1 MTKGGAPVSKDLLY
15 PGSLLGIHRKAA
27 EKLLSSGN
35 GDAALLYL
43 AFLTGKDGA
52 VLGWDRPRLDRA
64 YTLLLEQGLA
74 DPKRPP
80 AEPPPQKLEDSAPPA
95 YSSQD
100 VQTVMESDAAF
111 AQLVP
116 EAEKRLGRTLVTQD
130 VKDLLYLTRY
140 LGLAPEVVLLLVGHC
155 VDTRKKGARVSFYQ
169 IKKEGLRWQQ
179 AGVAT
184 LEDADAYIARDS
196 KRRDRHR
203 TLLALLDR
211 PGRDPVKQ
219 ESAYLD
225 DWIAMGFRDEVI
237 REAYE
242 RTVFQVRE
250 LRWGYMNGILKS
262 WHEQG
267 LHTIEELRAAE
278 QNRRR
283 SFPAGNGRRESGIP
297 ASDAP
302 AAPIDFG
309 DLDWALAEMNKQ
321 KED

>member
-1 MTKGGAPVSKDLLY
+1 MSKDLLY
-15 PGSLLGIHRKAA
+15 PGSVLGLHRKAA
-27 EKLLSSGN
+27 EKLLASGS

-43 AFLTGKDGA
+43 AFLAGKDGA
-52 VLGWDRPRLDRA
+52 VLGWDRARLDKA
-64 YTLLLEQGLA
+64 HALLLEQGLA

-80 AEPPPQKLEDSAPPA
+80 VEPPVQKLEDSAPPT

-100 VQTVMESDAAF
+100 VRTVMESDAAF

-116 EAEKRLGRTLVTQD
+116 EAEKRLGRSLVTQD

-155 VDTRKKGARVSFYQ
+155 VDTRKKGSRVSFYQ
-169 IKKEGLRWQQ
+169 IKREGLRWQQ

-184 LEDADAYIARDS
+184 LEDADAYIARES

-203 TLLALLDR
+203 VLLALLDR

-219 ESAYLD
+219 EAEYLD
-225 DWIAMGFRDEVI
+225 SWIAMGFRDEVI

-262 WHEQG
+262 WHEKG
-267 LHTIEELRAAE
+267 LHTLEEVRAAE
-278 QNRRR
+278 QKFRR
-283 SFPAGNGRRESGIP
+283 SPGQNQTRPAADPGV
-297 ASDAP
+297 P
-302 AAPIDFG
+302 AAPTDPG
-309 DLDWALAEMNKQ
+309 DLDWLLAELDKK
-321 KED
+321 KEG

>member
-155 VDTRKKGARVSFYQ
+155 VDPRKKGARVSFYQ

-242 RTVFQVRE
+242 RTVFQIRE

>member
-1 MTKGGAPVSKDLLY
+1 MSKDLLY
-15 PGSLLGIHRKAA
+15 PGSVLGLHRKAA
-27 EKLLSSGN
+27 EKLLASGS

-52 VLGWDRPRLDRA
+52 VLGWDRARLDKA
-64 YTLLLEQGLA
+64 HALLLEQGLA
-74 DPKRPP
+74 DPKRAPV
-80 AEPPPQKLEDSAPPA
+80 EPPPQKLADETPPA

-100 VQTVMESDAAF
+100 VRTVMESDAAF

-140 LGLAPEVVLLLVGHC
+140 LGLSPEVVLMLVGHC

-179 AGVAT
+179 AGVAS
-184 LEDADAYIARDS
+184 LEDADAYIARES
-196 KRRDRHR
+196 RRRDRHR
-203 TLLALLDR
+203 VLLALLDR
-211 PGRDPVKQ
+211 PGRAPVKQ
-219 ESAYLD
+219 EAEYLD
-225 DWIAMGFRDEVI
+225 SWTAMGFRDEVI

-262 WHEQG
+262 WHEKG
-267 LHTIEELRAAE
+267 LHSLEEVRAAE
-278 QNRRR
+278 QKFRR
-283 SFPAGNGRRESGIP
+283 SPAGQNQARP
-297 ASDAP
+297 AADPGVP
-302 AAPIDFG
+302 AAPTDPG
-309 DLDWALAEMNKQ
+309 DLDWLLAELDKK
-321 KED
+321 KEG